1 MKAYKHLVMFAIAKR
16 CTVSVW
22 DGEAYQVKRSRD
34 YRAICAA
41 VESVEE
47 AELTIRDAL
56 GAKVCFVTVQ
66 PFGVEDDETVS
77 NYEVCPFMNE
87 WEALQR
93 THASNLLFA

>member
-47 AELTIRDAL
+47 AALVIRDAL
-56 GAKVCFVTVQ
+56 GVQVGSATVQ

-77 NYEVCPFMNE
+77 DWVISPFMNE

>member
-1 MKAYKHLVMFAIAKR
+1 MKAYKNLIMFAIAKR

-22 DGEAYQVKRSRD
+22 DGEAYQVKRSND

-47 AELTIRDAL
+47 AALVIRDAL
-56 GAKVCFVTVQ
+56 GVQVGNATVQ

-77 NYEVCPFMNE
+77 DWVISPFMSE

-93 THASNLLFA
+93 TYASQLIFS